1 MAFYD
6 NISLEKG
13 LYNQSAK
20 SFTASLEALDPS
32 ANYKGTEL
40 DGLDAYERQLKR
52 FDIKVKGY
60 NSDSVDKFFT
70 TSQSATLFPEFVK
83 RCVLQGMQ
91 GANVLSDIVASN
103 TKINTLDYRPL
114 ASLTSESAMSFPK
127 VLEGAA
133 IPSTEI
139 KLQENLITLYKR
151 GRMLVSS
158 YEAIK
163 FERLDLFAVTLKQI
177 GAYIAKSQLDDAL
190 GVIINGD
197 GNENPAEV
205 IDVATTGSITYADLI
220 NLWGKFGAY
229 EMNRLI
235 VAPDVMQKML
245 AIKELQDPMTGL
257 NFQGTGKLSTPLGA
271 TLYRANGLAA
281 GRIVA
286 LDKNCALEMVTAA
299 DVTIESDKLID
310 RQLERSAITSI
321 AGFAKIFADASK
333 VMKVSAS

>member
-6 NISLEKG
+6 NIILEKG

-32 ANYKGTEL
+32 ANYKGSEL
-40 DGLDAYERQLKR
+40 EGLDAYERQLKR
-52 FDIKVKGY
+52 FDIKVKGF
-60 NSDSVDKFFT
+60 NSDNVEKFFA
-70 TSQSATLFPEFVK
+70 SAQSATLFPEFVK

-91 GANVLSDIVASN
+91 SASVLSEVIASN

-114 ASLTSESAMSFPK
+114 ASLTSEQAQSFPK
-127 VLEGAA
+127 VLEGAE

-139 KLQENLITLYKR
+139 KLQDNLIKLHKR

-163 FERLDLFAVTLKQI
+163 FERLDLFAVTLRQI
-177 GAYIAKSQLDDAL
+177 GAYIAKSQLDDAIDVL
-190 GVIINGD
+190 INGD
-197 GNENPAEV
+197 GNSNPAEV
-205 IDVATTGSITYADLI
+205 INVKTAGSITYDDLI
-220 NLWGKFGAY
+220 TLWGEFGPY

-235 VAPDVMQKML
+235 VSPDVMQKML

-271 TLYRANGLAA
+271 TLYRANSLPA
-281 GRIVA
+281 GTIVA
-286 LDKNCALEMVTAA
+286 LDKNCSLEMVTASE
-299 DVTIESDKLID
+299 VFIENDKLID
-310 RQLERSAITSI
+310 RQLERSAITAI
-321 AGFAKIFADASK
+321 AGFAKIFTDSSK
-333 VMKVSAS
+333 VMKL